1 MQVSA
6 KKNAQHEICELN
18 FLMGPNQDYSQGDN
32 LSDSSEELL

>member
-6 KKNAQHEICELN
+6 EKSAQNENCELS

-32 LSDSSEELL
+32 LLEAVL